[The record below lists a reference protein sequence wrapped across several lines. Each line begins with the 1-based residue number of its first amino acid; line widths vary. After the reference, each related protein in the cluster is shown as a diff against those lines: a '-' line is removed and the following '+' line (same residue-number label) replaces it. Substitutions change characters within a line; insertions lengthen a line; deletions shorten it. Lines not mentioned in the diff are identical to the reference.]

1 MLTSKEV
8 EDAFTKMV
16 MDRIECGFDPH
27 LLSFMFN
34 PIPGSQQAKLRE
46 MHHEAERAYAK
57 ILTRAFRRPHS
68 VPDLMCLPFWLV
80 CPDWPVPKKQK
91 QKRDDVT
98 INDGMHLHAIAL
110 MPPDTRMQ
118 ESLSDHIRDNHLH
131 YWGADKPVRRL
142 HADPMTKTP
151 AKAVGYA
158 MKSLKRRRMDETD
171 ILILPRANDE
181 MSRLSRAE
189 RLEDE

>member
-34 PIPGSQQAKLRE
+34 QLSGSPQTKLRE
-46 MHHEAERAYAK
+46 MQKEAERAYAK

-68 VPDLMCLPFWLV
+68 VPSIMCLPLWIV
-80 CPDWPVPKKQK
+80 VPDWPVPKKRK
-91 QKRDDVT
+91 SLLEDVR
-98 INDGMHLHAIAL
+98 INDGLHLHAIAL
-110 MPPDTRMQ
+110 MPPETRMR

-151 AKAVGYA
+151 EKAVGYA
-158 MKSLKRRRMDETD
+158 MKSLKRRRMDEKD
-171 ILILPRANDE
+171 IMLLPRANSE
-181 MSRLSRAE
+181 MSRTPRV
-189 RLEDE
+189 DE